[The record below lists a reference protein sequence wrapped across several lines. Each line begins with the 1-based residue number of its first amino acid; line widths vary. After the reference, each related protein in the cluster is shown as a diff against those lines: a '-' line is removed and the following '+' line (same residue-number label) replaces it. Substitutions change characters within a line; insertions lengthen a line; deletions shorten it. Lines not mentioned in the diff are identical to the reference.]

1 MPICIQKARQKETM
15 RKIVNNNNSLI
26 YQERF
31 LKWESLIP
39 LLALVFLFLIYWI
52 NPEENNWAVVYL
64 FLFLILTLAGNRRKK
79 PAFTVY
85 DDRIDLLKPFSN
97 KLASSIRIDQID
109 QVRFEDEFS
118 NSFWADYI
126 IIYLKP
132 KGEEERMKQ
141 DQFSLEVTGFN
152 RKASVLKLLQ
162 FFQSKNLEV
171 VIKTKSKKIKE
182 ETGLENWDLS

>member
-1 MPICIQKARQKETM
+1 MKGKDQI
-15 RKIVNNNNSLI
+15 I

-39 LLALVFLFLIYWI
+39 LLGFGFLLIVYWM
-52 NPEENNWAVVYL
+52 NPEENSWAIVYL
-64 FLFLILTLAGNRRKK
+64 ALFLILTLAGNRRKK

-141 DQFSLEVTGFN
+141 EQFSLEIAGFN
-152 RKASVLKLLQ
+152 RKARVLKLLQ

-171 VIKTKSKKIKE
+171 VMKTKSEKIKE
-182 ETGLENWDLS
+182 ETGLRNWDLS